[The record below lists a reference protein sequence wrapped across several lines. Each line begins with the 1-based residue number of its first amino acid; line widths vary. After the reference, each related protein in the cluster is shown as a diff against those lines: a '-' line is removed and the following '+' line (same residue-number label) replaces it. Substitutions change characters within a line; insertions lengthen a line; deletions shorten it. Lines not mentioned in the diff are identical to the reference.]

1 MLLSEDVDSQEPDS
15 TWSQLLQSLGGYGS
29 WRENAELCRNLHNKL
44 SHFSSKHV
52 NTAEHMEVVLY
63 SLSRGYWLME
73 AAMEWE
79 KPYAGKEP
87 TSAQSVSVL
96 RGLQLRLAM
105 AYNAFELIA
114 MALMQPDRTLS
125 PEIIGSFVQKC
136 QLRASA
142 DPISPPNKNRAV
154 LKQWLDGSAIA
165 RKKGEEGE
173 ALLEFLGLKRGD
185 RTLFQSWVLAE
196 IPVNNWDRRIL
207 LAKALRNMSA
217 HGALSASKVGEL
229 GLRQAFEVL
238 PESLSEVVHAALQQ
252 LL

>member
-1 MLLSEDVDSQEPDS
+1 M
-15 TWSQLLQSLGGYGS
+15 
-29 WRENAELCRNLHNKL
+29 K
-44 SHFSSKHV
+44 
-52 NTAEHMEVVLY
+52 
-63 SLSRGYWLME
+63 

-87 TSAQSVSVL
+87 TSAQSISVL

-105 AYNAFELIA
+105 AYNAFELIV
-114 MALMQPDRTLS
+114 MALMQPNRTLS
-125 PEIIGSFVQKC
+125 PEIIGGFVQKC
-136 QLRASA
+136 ELRAST
-142 DPISPPNKNRAV
+142 DPISPPNKNRVV
-154 LKQWLDGSAIA
+154 LKQWLDSSEIEG
-165 RKKGEEGE
+165 KEGE
-173 ALLEFLGLKRGD
+173 ALLEFLGLRGGD

-196 IPVNNWDRRIL
+196 SPVNTWDERLL